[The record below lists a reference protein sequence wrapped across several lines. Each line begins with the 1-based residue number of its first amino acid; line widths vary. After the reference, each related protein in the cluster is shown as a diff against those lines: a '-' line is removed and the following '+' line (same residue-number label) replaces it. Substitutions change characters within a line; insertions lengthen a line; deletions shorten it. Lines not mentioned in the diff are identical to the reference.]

1 MLSAQVKEF
10 AEKLDQ
16 LSLEDKEWLLE
27 QLMQNIP
34 NPNILSLHQFHLN
47 DVDTNNVY
55 DPLADFIGCVNQSD
69 LVEDYEQEL
78 YG

>member
-16 LSLEDKEWLLE
+16 LSLEDKQWLLE

-34 NPNILSLHQFHLN
+34 NPNILSLHQFDLN
-47 DVDTNNVY
+47 VDTNNVH
-55 DPLADFIGCVNQSD
+55 DPLADFIGSVNQSN
-69 LVEDYEQEL
+69 LVEDYKQEL
-78 YG
+78 